1 MQQLTILFA
10 DLANSTKLYQTE
22 GDVRAHELIADSL
35 LRMKDAIELH
45 EGALLRTVGDAALAS
60 FDTVA
65 DACRAACEI
74 QRLHEKTPLS
84 LRVGFH
90 VGDVIPDS
98 GDIYGNAVNLAA
110 RVASFANAGEIYTT
124 HDSVG
129 QLPVPLRSG
138 IDYLDKVM
146 FKGISEPMQIY
157 RVNWSDIDNATEI
170 KTRTSLT
177 QRVHSD
183 QVLALTTGTETVYI
197 NSKSPSR
204 MLGRELDNDVIVDH
218 ESTSRY
224 HAVVEQVR
232 GRFVFRDTST
242 NGSYVAVGG
251 DRSIFLRREE
261 ISLATYG
268 DIGLGWKP
276 EEESTYSLS
285 YKVLPKRHSTE

>member
-35 LRMKDAIELH
+35 TRMKDAIELH
-45 EGALLRTVGDAALAS
+45 HGVLLRTVGDAALAS

-90 VGDVIPDS
+90 VGEVIPDS

-138 IDYLDKVM
+138 VEYLDKVV

-157 RVNWSDIDNATEI
+157 RVNWSDINNATEI
-170 KTRTSLT
+170 RAHTSLT
-177 QRVHSD
+177 QRADPDHMLEITIGSD
-183 QVLALTTGTETVYI
+183 ILHVTSE
-197 NSKSPSR
+197 SPSR
-204 MLGRELDNDVIVDH
+204 SLGRELDNDLIV
-218 ESTSRY
+218 
-224 HAVVEQVR
+224 VVEQVR

-251 DRSIFLRREE
+251 NRSIFLRREE

-268 DIGLGWKP
+268 NIGLGWKP
-276 EEESTYSLS
+276 EEESS
-285 YKVLPKRHSTE
+285 YNVSYRVLPRSKTSQ

>member
-35 LRMKDAIELH
+35 LLMKEAIELH
-45 EGALLRTVGDAALAS
+45 DGALLRTVGDASLAS
-60 FDTVA
+60 FDTVS
-65 DACRAACEI
+65 DACSAACEI
-74 QRLHEKTPLS
+74 QRMHESTPLS

-129 QLPVPLRSG
+129 QLPVPLRSD
-138 IDYLDKVM
+138 IDYLDKVV

-157 RVNWSDIDNATEI
+157 RVNWSDMDNATEI
-170 KTRTSLT
+170 RTRTSLT
-177 QRVHSD
+177 QRMDSD
-183 QVLALTTGTETVYI
+183 QMLVLTIGSETVHI
-197 NSKSPSR
+197 TCESPSR
-204 MLGRELDNDVIVDH
+204 SLGRELDNDVIVDH

-268 DIGLGWKP
+268 NIGLGWKP
-276 EEESTYSLS
+276 EEESMYKLS
-285 YKVLPKRHSTE
+285 YEVLPR